1 MATIAGGDRLGNPA
15 NDLYENRD
23 HFQAIFSNDSRF
35 FDTSLHLFKSYVEL
49 GHIESTEKKNKKF
62 SMASL
67 TASGNGRKHRWRP
80 RLLGFE
86 RHDHHN
92 GTLKGF
98 LTPTLL
104 RKHGKC
110 SLSDQ
115 YRLLSFLRDQITHR
129 AFRQTQVFH
138 PME

>member
-1 MATIAGGDRLGNPA
+1 MATIAPGDSLGHAA

-23 HFQAIFSNDSRF
+23 HFQAIFTNDSRF
-35 FDTSLHLFKSYVEL
+35 FDTSLHIFKSYAAL
-49 GHIESTEKKNKKF
+49 GHIELNEKKYRKY
-62 SMASL
+62 SIASL
-67 TASGNGRKHRWRP
+67 AAPSNGRKSRWRP

-86 RHDHHN
+86 HHDHHN

-110 SLSDQ
+110 SFSDE
-115 YRLLSFLRDQITHR
+115 YRLLLFPRN
-129 AFRQTQVFH
+129 
-138 PME
+138 